1 MGQVV
6 ARSPDLAT
14 SPTEEQVS
22 SPDPG
27 GKPAVRQ
34 TAERKDWM
42 GPPTLWHERQL
53 VEDPLSP
60 VLDGRPV
67 QIS

>member
-1 MGQVV
+1 M

-14 SPTEEQVS
+14 APTEGQVS
-22 SPDPG
+22 NPDPG

-42 GPPTLWHERQL
+42 GPPNANQGFYRFFKYLM
-53 VEDPLSP
+53 VA
-60 VLDGRPV
+60 
-67 QIS
+67 